1 VIDGSVDIWVT
12 HLDEVAGE
20 MDRLRGLLDRMEM
33 DRAARF
39 RSEPARRHFSARRAI
54 RRLLLG
60 RYLGQPPQDIV
71 FLDAPGLK
79 PQIEGF
85 RLRELHFNESASAAL
100 AVFAIGHGMELG
112 IDVERIRPVPDAP
125 GIVRRFGSASEAAD
139 FRVLQEED
147 RDAAFLRWW
156 TAKEAFVKMIGS
168 GLDHPLD
175 AFSVSFPLLN
185 DAPTL
190 PSPAS
195 GGGDYEVPAPASGG
209 GDYELRLLEV
219 GGSRDAANRFSLTEL
234 APAPG
239 YVGALVVAGRPSR
252 IRQRVWSPDGR
263 IDARGAA

>member
-1 VIDGSVDIWVT
+1 VIDGGVDVWVA

-39 RSEPARRHFSARRAI
+39 RSEPARRHFSVRRAI
-54 RRLLLG
+54 RRLLLA
-60 RYLGQPPQDIV
+60 RYLGQRPQDIV
-71 FLDAPGLK
+71 FLDAPRLK

-85 RLRELHFNESASAAL
+85 RLRELHFNESASAEL

-112 IDVERIRPVPDAP
+112 IDVERIRPVPDAKA
-125 GIVRRFGSASEAAD
+125 IVRRFGSASEAAD
-139 FRVLQEED
+139 YRVVPEQD

-175 AFSVSFPLLN
+175 TFSVSFPSPSN
-185 DAPTL
+185 ASTL
-190 PSPAS
+190 PSPAR
-195 GGGDYEVPAPASGG
+195 GGGDF
-209 GDYELRLLEV
+209 ELRLLEV

-239 YVGALVVAGRPSR
+239 YVGTLVVAGRPSR